1 MSCMDAVGGPVVVVG
16 GVLKG
21 THRLSPFLTTQASSN
36 GLGLLV
42 LSVQEDVP
50 LPQLQHQ
57 RSGPVGPLQRLRGR
71 GSG

>member
-1 MSCMDAVGGPVVVVG
+1 MCVGGG
-16 GVLKG
+16 GLRR
-21 THRLSPFLTTQASSN
+21 THQLSPFLTIQASSN
-36 GLGLLV
+36 GLGLLA

-57 RSGPVGPLQRLRGR
+57 RSGPVCPLQRLRGR